1 MARHKKY
8 YHRKRSKPGTDPG
21 TLSPATVVTPLVM
34 RIIAYDSEKFVE
46 ATLKNV
52 EEIKD
57 YYGKWSSVWINIDGL
72 GDVRAIQAI
81 GEIFNLHP
89 LALEDTVNVHQ
100 RPKTEDYESNIY
112 VVCRMANDTGNG
124 DLDMEQVSIFLGKNF
139 VLSFQEAPGD
149 CWDPIRDR
157 LRRGAG
163 KRIRTAGADYLAYAL
178 LDAVVDDFFPLL
190 EKYGDRL
197 DELEGKVLDNPNRA
211 AMIEMQIAKRYLH
224 AIRHMVWPLRE
235 SIAQIMINEQLV
247 EPGTKIFLR
256 DCQDHVIQV
265 LDIVESYR
273 ERVSGLMDIYLSS
286 LSIRMNEVM
295 KVLAVI
301 TTIFMPLS
309 FIAGVYGMNFNPD
322 ASRFN
327 MPELNMPYGYVVTL
341 SVMVVIALVM
351 IFYFKKAGWL
361 TRSDK

>member
-1 MARHKKY
+1 M
-8 YHRKRSKPGTDPG
+8 
-21 TLSPATVVTPLVM
+21 
-34 RIIAYDSEKFVE
+34 
-46 ATLKNV
+46 
-52 EEIKD
+52 
-57 YYGKWSSVWINIDGL
+57 
-72 GDVRAIQAI
+72 
-81 GEIFNLHP
+81 
-89 LALEDTVNVHQ
+89 
-100 RPKTEDYESNIY
+100 
-112 VVCRMANDTGNG
+112 
-124 DLDMEQVSIFLGKNF
+124 
-139 VLSFQEAPGD
+139 
-149 CWDPIRDR
+149 
-157 LRRGAG
+157 
-163 KRIRTAGADYLAYAL
+163 
-178 LDAVVDDFFPLL
+178 VDDFFPLL

-211 AMIEMQIAKRYLH
+211 AMIEMQMAKRYLH
-224 AIRHMVWPLRE
+224 TIRHMVWPLRE

-309 FIAGVYGMNFNPD
+309 FIAGIYGMNFNTES
-322 ASRFN
+322 SRFN
-327 MPELNMPYGYVVTL
+327 MPELNMPYGYVITL
-341 SVMVVIALVM
+341 FAMALIALVM